1 MKTQWQSVRDSKG
14 TVRLRKFATW
24 AVYFL
29 TLSAASASLYVGS
42 SNNLGSGIGA
52 IYQYSSTGTLLST
65 TDPGFAGGSGVLTTL
80 QGGTGKIYA
89 STGGYIQVLSS
100 DLATRQVV
108 GGGFGNVSSIASM
121 SDGRVVL
128 GSDAGGDAF
137 FWWNSSGVYSGSFG
151 GGWLNSTIAIGL
163 NDTMFTT
170 YDTGSQFNLGKW
182 NSDFS
187 FDSILAND
195 VGNSLKIN
203 SSTGQLWTAGNASGQ
218 VLRFDANGVFVEVIG
233 NGWDGGI
240 LASSAD
246 GRMWLASSSLGG
258 VLASWGSDGTYLGVA
273 QQGIGGIAA
282 LTVDPTTGEVY
293 LGLTDSSGGG
303 INRYSS
309 DGTYIN
315 TFGANLGITSLMA
328 TVPEPTSVGLLALG
342 GIIVAWRVRRRSSK
356 SSLDR

>member
-1 MKTQWQSVRDSKG
+1 MKTQWQSVRESKG

-24 AVYFL
+24 VVYFL

-65 TDPGFAGGSGVLTTL
+65 TDPGFAGGSGVLVTI
-80 QGGTGKIYA
+80 QGGTGQIYA
-89 STGGYIQVLSS
+89 STGGYIQVLSPN
-100 DLATRQVV
+100 LASRQVV

-128 GSDAGGDAF
+128 GSDAGGSAF

-151 GGWLNSTIAIGL
+151 SGWLNSTIAIGL

-170 YDTGSQFNLGKW
+170 YYTGSQFNLGNW

-187 FDSILAND
+187 FGSILAND

-203 SSTGQLWTAGNASGQ
+203 SSTGQLWTAGNTSGQ
-218 VLRFDANGVFVEVIG
+218 VLRFDANGVFIDAVG
-233 NGWDGGI
+233 NGWNDGI

-246 GRMWLASSSLGG
+246 GRMWVASSSLGG
-258 VLASWGSDGTYLGVA
+258 VLASWGSDGTYLGIA
-273 QQGIGGIAA
+273 QQGIGNIAA
-282 LTVDPTTGEVY
+282 LAVDPITGEVF
-293 LGLTDSSGGG
+293 LGLTDASGGG
-303 INRYSS
+303 INRYSF
-309 DGTYIN
+309 DGTYID
-315 TFGANLGITSLMA
+315 TFGSNLGITSLMA
-328 TVPEPTSVGLLALG
+328 TVPEPTTVGFLALSG
-342 GIIVAWRVRRRSSK
+342 LVIAWRVCRRTREAH
-356 SSLDR
+356 